1 MRRAVLPSGAGKGNS
16 VVAVAV
22 DSDRNSQYALRWAG
36 DHLLAP
42 GHIFYLLH
50 IRRKISAVPTP
61 GKICVVFVAFPLFLF
76 FFSFVPDPKSFHC
89 KNGGTR
95 REMWKFGSYVSNY
108 SISNLLVMELM
119 AMHLNSIFQ
128 MTPHF
133 FCY

>member
-76 FFSFVPDPKSFHC
+76 FF
-89 KNGGTR
+89 
-95 REMWKFGSYVSNY
+95 
-108 SISNLLVMELM
+108 
-119 AMHLNSIFQ
+119 
-128 MTPHF
+128 F
-133 FCY
+133 FCARSKVISLQKWRDEEGNVEVWFLC